1 MTDQLQSPLTPVPFD
16 AAPTD
21 RPVCPVCGNWD
32 IDCICGETALYRG
45 QIVTDARTGQ
55 SGIIVSSEFREFS
68 GQFVYRVHVAGQ
80 PCLQSWGEA
89 RLTASSSITAFSIG
103 DMIIADGENGE
114 RAMGAVIGFHGG
126 KLIAHLGDGDYLVAV
141 SRVWRAWP
149 MALVAIR
156 PTAQRWAVAS

>member
-1 MTDQLQSPLTPVPFD
+1 MPDQLPSTAITEIDPQSH
-16 AAPTD
+16 
-21 RPVCPVCGNWD
+21 PVCPVCGNWD
-32 IDCICGETALYRG
+32 IDCICGDALYRG